1 MLFKLALKNLLGV
14 GLRTWLNV
22 FVISLSYVAI
32 IGMEGFYE
40 GWRQRAINE
49 TIEWKIGEGQYWQ
62 KDYDKFDPLT
72 LIDSYDVIPDANKDT
87 THYCPILIQTASIY
101 PEGRMFNVI
110 VNGIPTNQSVL
121 KIPVEHLSN
130 SVEENS
136 AIIGQRMAKTT
147 GLKKGD
153 YVTLR
158 WRDANGTF
166 DAQDI
171 MIADVFHSPHP
182 GVDSGQIW
190 LSLPQMQKLFGM
202 KDKATIICSDL
213 KENKQIDGWIFHSQD
228 NLLEDLRTIFKIESI
243 QATVMYSVLLFLVTI
258 AIFDT
263 QILSIFRRRK
273 EIGTLMALGLTKM
286 KVVTLFTLEGI
297 MHGAMAVFM
306 GAIYGIPLFI
316 LTSSKGW
323 KMPDSMDEYG
333 LAGSSGIIYPVY
345 NIKVVLTT
353 VIYILLII
361 GIVSLIPTTSI
372 IKMNPAEAIQ
382 GKRGKK

>member
-49 TIEWKIGEGQYWQ
+49 TIEWEVAEGQFWQ

-72 LIDSYDVIPDANKDT
+72 LVDSYDIIPEFVKKDENF
-87 THYCPILIQTASIY
+87 CPILIQTASIY
-101 PEGRMFNVI
+101 PEGRLFNIMVK
-110 VNGIPTNQSVL
+110 GIPENQSVL
-121 KIPVEHLSN
+121 KIPVENLRSSDTN
-130 SVEENS
+130 SV
-136 AIIGQRMAKTT
+136 IIGKRMANAT

-153 YVTLR
+153 FVTLR

-171 MIADVFHSPHP
+171 VISEIFTSPHP
-182 GVDSGQIW
+182 GVDTGQLW
-190 LSLPQMQKLFGM
+190 MELGQMQKLFGM
-202 KDKATIICSDL
+202 EGKATIICSSSDN
-213 KENKQIDGWIFHSQD
+213 NKQVDGWIFHTQD
-228 NLLEDLRTIFKIESI
+228 DLLNDLRTIFKIESI
-243 QATVMYSVLLFLVTI
+243 QATVMYGVLLFLVTI

-273 EIGTLMALGLTKM
+273 EIGTLMALGLTKS
-286 KVVTLFTLEGI
+286 KVVSLFTLEGV
-297 MHGAMAVFM
+297 MHGAMAIFM
-306 GAIYGIPLFI
+306 GAVYGIPLFI
-316 LTSSKGW
+316 LTATKGW
-323 KMPDSMDEYG
+323 SMPDSMDDYG

-345 NIKVVLTT
+345 NMKVVLTT
-353 VIYILLII
+353 VIYIMIII

-382 GKRGKK
+382 GKRRKK

>member
-1 MLFKLALKNLLGV
+1 MLIKLALKNLLGV
-14 GLRTWLNV
+14 GFRTWLNV

-40 GWRQRAINE
+40 GWRQRAMNE
-49 TIEWKIGEGQYWQ
+49 TIEWEIAGGQYWQ

-72 LIDSYDVIPDANKDT
+72 LYDSYDTIPEFTEKDKDF
-87 THYCPILIQTASIY
+87 CPILIQTASIY
-101 PEGRMFNVI
+101 PEGRMFNI
-110 VNGIPTNQSVL
+110 MLKGIPENQRVL
-121 KIPVEHLSN
+121 KIPVDKLEGS
-130 SVEENS
+130 EEN
-136 AIIGQRMAKTT
+136 AVIIGKRMARTT

-171 MIADVFHSPHP
+171 VISEVFTSPHP
-182 GVDSGQIW
+182 GVDSGQLW
-190 LSLPQMQKLFGM
+190 MELKQMQKLFGM
-202 KDKATIICSDL
+202 TDKATIICTSS
-213 KENKQIDGWIFHSQD
+213 ENNKQIDGWVFHSQD
-228 NLLEDLRTIFKIESI
+228 YLLNDLKTIFKIESI
-243 QATVMYSVLLFLVTI
+243 QATVMYAVLLFLVTI

-273 EIGTLMALGLTKM
+273 EIGTLMALGLTKS
-286 KVVTLFTLEGI
+286 KVVTLFTLEGV
-297 MHGAMAVFM
+297 MHGAMAIFM
-306 GAIYGIPLFI
+306 GAVYGVPLFI
-316 LTSSKGW
+316 LTASKGW
-323 KMPDSMDEYG
+323 SMPDSMDDYG

-345 NIKVVLTT
+345 NLKVVLTT
-353 VIYILLII
+353 VIYIMLII

-382 GKRGKK
+382 GKRRKK